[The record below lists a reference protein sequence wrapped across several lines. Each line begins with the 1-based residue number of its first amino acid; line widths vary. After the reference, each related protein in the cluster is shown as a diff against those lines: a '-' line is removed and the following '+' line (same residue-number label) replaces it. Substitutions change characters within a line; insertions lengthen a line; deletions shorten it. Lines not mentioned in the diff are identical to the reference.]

1 MISKE
6 KLSKLI
12 GKRIREEREKRG
24 LSQEALAGD
33 AGLYRTYV
41 GHLENG
47 RYMPTIFTIYRVA
60 EVLKID
66 PLSLLKI

>member
-1 MISKE
+1 
-6 KLSKLI
+6 
-12 GKRIREEREKRG
+12 